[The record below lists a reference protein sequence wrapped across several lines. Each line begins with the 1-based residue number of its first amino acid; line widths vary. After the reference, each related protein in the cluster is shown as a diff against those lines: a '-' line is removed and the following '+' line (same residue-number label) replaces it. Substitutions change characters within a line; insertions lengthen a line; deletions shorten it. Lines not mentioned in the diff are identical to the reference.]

1 MKTTLDVQDGL
12 LAREKRYAKEAA
24 RPLHKVVEDGLR
36 KVLAVLLPRRMNA
49 GIPRYR
55 HARAGLDTLTPARN
69 LEAACIERQQA
80 EAIAKVVSHGDACPR
95 PRPGERAA
103 TKVVLIFKETR

>member
-36 KVLAVLLPRRMNA
+36 KVLAVLLPRRMSASKPKPSRRSSATGMPAPGHDRGNA
-49 GIPRYR
+49 PPRR
-55 HARAGLDTLTPARN
+55 
-69 LEAACIERQQA
+69 
-80 EAIAKVVSHGDACPR
+80 SS
-95 PRPGERAA
+95 
-103 TKVVLIFKETR
+103 